1 MYELAEVGFKS
12 VRHDVRILA
21 QFAIAI
27 REEANAQEVQAQALA
42 SPPRKTDRGST
53 AACYKL
59 SDDGIELFRTGI
71 LGAPEGF
78 KEWPSE
84 VPEPD
89 FDIYP
94 LTENAV
100 LAIHHGN

>member
-1 MYELAEVGFKS
+1 MHIVYWCTSIKPAPEVILEIGFRMLTE
-12 VRHDVRILA
+12 VIP
-21 QFAIAI
+21 
-27 REEANAQEVQAQALA
+27 AQEVQAQALA